1 MRREQGATMDE
12 LTAATD
18 WLPHTTRAALSGL
31 RKSGIAVER
40 TRAERGA
47 ASTYRIAAENIAAAA

>member
-1 MRREQGATMDE
+1 MPRERGATMDE

-31 RKSGIAVER
+31 RKSGIAIER
-40 TRAERGA
+40 MRTECGA
-47 ASTYRIAAENIAAAA
+47 ASTYRIAAEEVAAVA